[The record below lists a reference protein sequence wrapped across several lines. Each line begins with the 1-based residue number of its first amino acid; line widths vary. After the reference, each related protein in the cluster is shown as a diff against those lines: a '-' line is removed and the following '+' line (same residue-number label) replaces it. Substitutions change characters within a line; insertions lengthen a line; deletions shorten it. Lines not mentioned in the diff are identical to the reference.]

1 MMPSAS
7 RCLTLAVCVLAL
19 AGCQHDAAQPATPTA
34 AETLPPAY
42 QQLEQ
47 QLSSGQLEQA
57 RVQLSTLKAQAP
69 NDSRLDGYQRML
81 AEAYLQQSQAALQ
94 RGDMDA
100 ATQALIHARALLPQ
114 APALGTQLP
123 SPPGNVRE
131 TPASQ

>member
-7 RCLTLAVCVLAL
+7 RCLTIALCVLAL
-19 AGCQHDAAQPATPTA
+19 AGCQHDAAQPVTA
-34 AETLPPAY
+34 AEPLPPAY

-57 RVQLSTLKAQAP
+57 RAQLGTLKAQAP
-69 NDSRLDGYQRML
+69 NDSRLDAYQRVL

-100 ATQALIHARALLPQ
+100 ATQALIHARTLLPQ
-114 APALGTQLP
+114 APALGTKLP
-123 SPPGNVRE
+123 GPPGNVRAA
-131 TPASQ
+131 PAGQ